1 MTGIIAALAGASA
14 GLGGTVAT
22 PDLSPNQS
30 NPGGIAVASLTLT
43 SAGAYSATNDL
54 SGNYCTPT
62 SLAGQLDARLTL
74 NIGTSPTGA
83 SMSTWLNLGTTRT
96 WSLSALP
103 GQVRFSDC
111 TLEIRESASGVI
123 RDTSLVTFNAEGV

>member
-22 PDLSPNQS
+22 PDLNPNES
-30 NPGGIAVASLTLT
+30 NPGGIAVATLSLT

-62 SLAGQLDARLTL
+62 SLASQLDARLTL
-74 NIGTSPTGA
+74 NTGTTPIRSA
-83 SMSTWLNLGTTRT
+83 MATWLNLGTNRS
-96 WSLSALP
+96 WSVSANA
-103 GQVRFSDC
+103 GQIRQAIC
-111 TLEIRESASGVI
+111 TLEIRESVSGVI
-123 RDTSLVTFNAEGV
+123 RDTSTVTFDAEGV